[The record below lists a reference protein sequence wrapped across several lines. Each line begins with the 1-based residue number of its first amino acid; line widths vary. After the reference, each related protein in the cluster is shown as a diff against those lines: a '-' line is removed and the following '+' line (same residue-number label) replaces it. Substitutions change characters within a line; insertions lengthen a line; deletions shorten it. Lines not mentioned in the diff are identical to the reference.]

1 MIDAGVGVATL
12 VMAVPG
18 AVGLASAGCAGF
30 PVAAGAVDGTA
41 AWVAAVAAVLG
52 GVRVACG
59 VGKPAFCKVMV
70 ALPSGWP
77 MKLGMTKAWGEA
89 S

>member
-1 MIDAGVGVATL
+1 MIEAGDGTAAPAMT
-12 VMAVPG
+12 VPG
-18 AVGLASAGCAGF
+18 AVGLVAAVGAGF
-30 PVAAGAVDGTA
+30 PGVAGVAVGAGVGVAADVM
-41 AWVAAVAAVLG
+41 G
-52 GVRVACG
+52 GGSVACG

-77 MKLGMTKAWGEA
+77 MKLGITKAWGGA